1 MAASTSRARS
11 SPANTAR
18 HSAAGQASDSKETMR
33 ATLGH
38 RPLHTQYTGAATRDS
53 QIVGKYSKSRQKL
66 LSGSS
71 DTNVEFSVLCQL
83 LVRLGFDE
91 RIKGSHHIFTRDGVM
106 EILNLQPKGSKAKP
120 YQVKQVRG
128 ILVKYQL
135 GEADVD

>member
-1 MAASTSRARS
+1 
-11 SPANTAR
+11 
-18 HSAAGQASDSKETMR
+18 
-33 ATLGH
+33 
-38 RPLHTQYTGAATRDS
+38 
-53 QIVGKYSKSRQKL
+53 VGKYSKLRQKL